1 MSVVSRFI
9 ALFVFLTTF
18 STQPA
23 TSTTTA
29 TTLAKARVLK
39 LESPGSFSYMYN
51 FVFCDHNFRFNSIS
65 NDFMLTSIFRHLLNE
80 MLRREKIADRLLR
93 RRI

>member
-1 MSVVSRFI
+1 MSVVSPFI

-39 LESPGSFSYMYN
+39 LESPGSFSNMYN
-51 FVFCDHNFRFNSIS
+51 FVFCDDKIFGSIQFS
-65 NDFMLTSIFRHLLNE
+65 MILC
-80 MLRREKIADRLLR
+80 
-93 RRI
+93 